1 MYEPYYIDGVDV
13 SKCEFCNND
22 GLYPYCYRINS
33 LCKENPNCYYK
44 QLQRKTTEC
53 EKNEKALEEI
63 QKIIKTRIEE
73 KYYENCRYFKGCNNP
88 CAIGIYEE
96 LTTILGI
103 IKSVKD
109 SNKCQ
114 N

>member
-22 GLYPYCYRINS
+22 VL
-33 LCKENPNCYYK
+33 NCYYK